1 MIKSF
6 RHAGLERLYK
16 TDSKAGIQPH
26 HAQKLRVQLT
36 ALNEARE
43 PSDMAVP
50 LSWRLHRLQGKERH
64 WSVWVDANYR
74 LTFTF
79 DGEDVT
85 LLDYRDYH

>member
-6 RHAGLERLYK
+6 RHAGLERFYK

>member
-1 MIKSF
+1 VIKSF
-6 RHAGLERLYK
+6 RHAGLEKFFK

-36 ALNEARE
+36 ALNEAKG
-43 PSDMAVP
+43 PSDMATP
-50 LSWRLHRLQGKERH
+50 FSWGLHRLLGSEQH
-64 WSVWVDANYR
+64 WSIQVDGNYR

-79 DGEDVT
+79 DGEDAI